1 MTASERELA
10 RILVRADGRGLTR
23 RQAIGRGATGA
34 AGVLGLGFLAGCGS
48 SSSDKGSGGGGD
60 SGGGGGDGGTI
71 TIGSFQDNAMAPFR
85 DTFLKRF
92 TDETGIK
99 VKYNETSYDAWYQNA
114 KNDGLQK
121 TGAYDIYVM
130 DDNWVPEFAAGGI
143 IQNLTELGFKP
154 SPDILAKGL
163 DQGYWPPRSGARLKD
178 FASDDPALYAVV
190 IIDDVELLFYNEDHF
205 DSAPK
210 TWDDIATAAAAKARP
225 PKLYGWSARGV
236 KGNPIVMTYLPLMS
250 SYGATFVNDDW
261 SPGFAGPEG
270 VGALERLLSFIPYMP
285 AGVVEFD
292 TDQETQVLLQG
303 KCMALTEYTGLTH
316 RVDDESSSEVVG
328 KIQMAATP
336 AQETSGPAIGTFIC
350 GVASGAP
357 NTEGATKF
365 LEWFTSSKVQIDFAR
380 EGGSAA
386 VTKSALEDPK
396 AIKDFRWLPAI
407 KDAVNNSVP
416 KPKTPDE
423 PKMEDILGTHLNQ
436 ALVTAVQ
443 QKSNYKSIAQK
454 ELTAAANEITAF
466 LKQQGGYF

>member
-1 MTASERELA
+1 MTERDRELA
-10 RILVRADGRGLTR
+10 RLLMGANGGVTR
-23 RQAIGRGATGA
+23 RQVIGRGTAGA
-34 AGVLGLGFLAGCGS
+34 AGVLGLGGLLAACGGS
-48 SSSDKGSGGGGD
+48 SSDDKAASGNGGKAE
-60 SGGGGGDGGTI
+60 GTI

-92 TDETGIK
+92 TQETGIK

-143 IQNLTELGFKP
+143 IQNLTELGFK
-154 SPDILAKGL
+154 SNPDILAKGL
-163 DQGYWPPRSGARLKD
+163 DQGYWPPKSGAKMKD
-178 FASDDPALYAVV
+178 FANDEPALYAIV
-190 IIDDVELLFYNEDHF
+190 IIDDVELLFYHEDYF

-210 TWDDIATAAAAKARP
+210 TWDDIARAAAAKAKP

-292 TDQETQVLLQG
+292 TDQETQVMLQG

-316 RVDDESSSEVVG
+316 RVDDKNSSEVVG
-328 KIQMAATP
+328 KIKMAATP
-336 AQETSGPAIGTFIC
+336 SQETSGPAIGTFIC

-357 NTEGATKF
+357 NTAAAVTF
-365 LEWFTSSKVQIDFAR
+365 LDWFTSSKIQIDFAR

-386 VTKSALEDPK
+386 ITKSALEDPT
-396 AIKDFRWLPAI
+396 AVEQFRWLPAI

-423 PKMEDILGTHLNQ
+423 PKMEDILGTRLNQ

-443 QKSNYKSIAQK
+443 EKKNYKAIAQK

-466 LKQQGGYF
+466 LKQQGGYI